1 MTSALAADDAGLQ
14 HRFADSSGVRIHYVA
29 CGGSGPLLVMI
40 HGFPDFWFTWRHQ
53 MPALAGAYRVIAMDL
68 RGYNLSDRPGEAA
81 SYDMAALI
89 ADVAAVI
96 RDCGEEQAIVIGHDW
111 GGAIAWALA
120 SLRPELVRLLVV
132 LNLPHP
138 LCLLREL
145 AANPRQH
152 EAAAYARAF
161 QQEDAE
167 QTLSAE
173 GLCAWITDAGAR
185 PAYLQAFAR
194 SDVTAMLNY
203 YRRNYPRPPYRE
215 SHWPRAKVPVPVL
228 MIHGLE
234 DPFLLPGALN
244 GTWEWVEMDFTLVTV
259 PGAGHWVHHDAAD
272 LVTRSIEGWLAP
284 RLAVR

>member
-1 MTSALAADDAGLQ
+1 MTSALAADDSGLQ
-14 HRFADSSGVRIHYVA
+14 HRFADNGGVRIHYVA

-53 MPALAGAYRVIAMDL
+53 MPALAGAYRVVAMDL
-68 RGYNLSDRPGEAA
+68 RGYNLSDRPGDAA
-81 SYDMAALI
+81 SYDMAVLI
-89 ADVAAVI
+89 TDVDAVI
-96 RDCGEEQAIVIGHDW
+96 RDCGEEQAIIVGHDW

-120 SLRPELVRLLVV
+120 SLRPELIRLLVA

-145 AANPRQH
+145 AENPRQH
-152 EAAAYARAF
+152 EAAAYARGF
-161 QQEDAE
+161 QQDDAE
-167 QTLSAE
+167 QTLSAD
-173 GLCAWITDAGAR
+173 GLCTWITDAGAR

-215 SHWPRAKVPVPVL
+215 SPWPRAKVPAPVL

-244 GTWEWVEMDFTLVTV
+244 GTWSGWKRTSPSSPCPAPAT
-259 PGAGHWVHHDAAD
+259 GCTT
-272 LVTRSIEGWLAP
+272 TRPIW
-284 RLAVR
+284 

>member
-1 MTSALAADDAGLQ
+1 MTSALATDDAGLE
-14 HRFADSSGVRIHYVA
+14 HRFADNGGVRIHYVA
-29 CGGSGPLLVMI
+29 RGTSGPLLVMI
-40 HGFPDFWFTWRHQ
+40 HGFPDFWLTWRYQ
-53 MPALAGAYRVIAMDL
+53 MPVLASDYRVVAMDL
-68 RGYNLSDRPGEAA
+68 RGYNLSDQPGDAE
-81 SYDMAALI
+81 SYDIAALVG
-89 ADVAAVI
+89 DVEAVI
-96 RDCGEEQAIVIGHDW
+96 RDCGEEQAIIVGHDW

-152 EAAAYARAF
+152 EAAAYARGF
-161 QQEDAE
+161 QQENAE
-167 QTLSAE
+167 QTLSPEA
-173 GLCAWITDAGAR
+173 LCTWITDAGAR
-185 PAYLQAFAR
+185 PAYLDALGR
-194 SDVTAMLNY
+194 SDLGAMLNY

-215 SHWPRAKVPVPVL
+215 SPWPRTKVAAPVL

-244 GTWEWVEMDFTLVTV
+244 GTWDWVEKDFTLVTV

-272 LVTRSIEGWLAP
+272 LVTRAIEGWLAP
-284 RLAVR
+284 RLAVP